1 MDLQKEIK
9 TRWSLPE
16 DSEWEDINRYDS
28 NERFDKRVNGN
39 SILEQPNINWF
50 LITLFNSSF

>member
-1 MDLQKEIK
+1 MDLKKEIK
-9 TRWSLPE
+9 THGLPE

-39 SILEQPNINWF
+39 SILEQPNING
-50 LITLFNSSF
+50 S